1 MSLIQVKDLTF
12 SYDGSYDLIFEEAS
26 FQIDTDWKLGL
37 VGRNGRGKTTL
48 LKLLMNQM
56 EYQGTIQSDVEFDYF
71 PFPIEEQEEPAIAA
85 AYRIYPELEY
95 WQLVRELSRLEM
107 GEETLD
113 RPFSTLSGGEKTK
126 ILLAVLFLKQN
137 NFLLID
143 EPTNHLDT
151 ETRTLVGRYLAKK
164 KGFILVSHDRAFL
177 DASVDHIL
185 AIDKTKITVTHGNFS
200 VWYENK
206 QRQDQFELSEN
217 AKLTRDI
224 QRIKTAASQ
233 AKTWADK
240 AESVKIGKKAALK
253 QERTGKVG
261 TRAYIGEKSRRMQ
274 QRRKNLE
281 KRQQKAIEEK
291 SGLLKDIEMVE
302 DLKLF
307 PGVLQIKK
315 DSPVIRL
322 REYSIAYP
330 KTETLIFEGVSFEV
344 SQGEQ
349 ILLEGRN
356 GCGKSSILKK
366 ILEEYSKI
374 PMLPDAAVKGSL
386 WLAPHLT
393 ISYVPQ
399 DASFLKGSFRE
410 YARQTEEQDGIDMSL
425 FLSLLR
431 KLGME
436 RVQFEKRM
444 EDFSEGQKKKVL
456 LAKSLCQK
464 ADLYLWDEPLNYI
477 DIYTRMQ
484 IEKVITEVRPTLIL
498 VEHDEMFAKT
508 IATKVVKV
516 V

>member
-1 MSLIQVKDLTF
+1 MSLIQVKELTF
-12 SYDGSYDLIFEEAS
+12 SYDGSYDLIFEKAS

-56 EYQGTIQSDVEFDYF
+56 EYQGTIQADVEFDYF
-71 PFPIEEQEEPAIAA
+71 PFQIEEQEEPAVAA

-107 GEETLD
+107 KEETLD
-113 RPFSTLSGGEKTK
+113 RPFSALSGGEKTK

-224 QRIKTAASQ
+224 QRIKTAAGQ

-274 QRRKNLE
+274 QRRN
-281 KRQQKAIEEK
+281 
-291 SGLLKDIEMVE
+291 
-302 DLKLF
+302 
-307 PGVLQIKK
+307 
-315 DSPVIRL
+315 
-322 REYSIAYP
+322 
-330 KTETLIFEGVSFEV
+330 
-344 SQGEQ
+344 
-349 ILLEGRN
+349 
-356 GCGKSSILKK
+356 
-366 ILEEYSKI
+366 
-374 PMLPDAAVKGSL
+374 
-386 WLAPHLT
+386 
-393 ISYVPQ
+393 
-399 DASFLKGSFRE
+399 
-410 YARQTEEQDGIDMSL
+410 
-425 FLSLLR
+425 
-431 KLGME
+431 
-436 RVQFEKRM
+436 
-444 EDFSEGQKKKVL
+444 
-456 LAKSLCQK
+456 
-464 ADLYLWDEPLNYI
+464 EPLNYI

-484 IEKVITEVRPTLIL
+484 IGKVITEVRPTMIL
-498 VEHDEMFAKT
+498 VEHDEIFAKT
-508 IATKVVKV
+508 IAAKVVKV